1 MDPLRYSL
9 ADVPLFRGLDE
20 RELHKLG
27 ELLIP
32 RLYKKKSIIFTEG
45 SEKESIYIVRSG
57 LVKAFKTDAD
67 GHEQIVNFLGPG
79 SMFPHTG
86 FFLLSPYPATTEA
99 VMDTQLLAMPLKSFE
114 HLLTST
120 PSMTIKVMRVMS
132 ETIQELQSKLQELTG
147 QDVMLRLLSFL
158 AAMAEKQG
166 RVLPDGRVKLSLPVT
181 HQELGSTIGT
191 TRESVTRLLAQL
203 RKEGLLEVS
212 RGGFVIT
219 DMPRFRRWGRGDKTS
234 D

>member
-1 MDPLRYSL
+1 MEYTRYNL
-9 ADVPLFRGLDE
+9 AEVPLFRGLDE
-20 RELHKLG
+20 PELRMVG

-32 RLYKKKSIIFTEG
+32 RFYKKKSVIFTEG
-45 SEKESIYIVRSG
+45 SDKESVYIVQDG

-86 FFLLSPYPATTEA
+86 FFVLSPYPATTEA
-99 VMDTQLLAMPLKSFE
+99 VVDTRVLAMPLRSFE

-120 PSMTIKVMRVMS
+120 PSVAIKVMRVLS
-132 ETIQELQSKLQELTG
+132 QTILELQGKLQELTG
-147 QDVMLRLLSFL
+147 QDVQVRLQSFL
-158 AAMAEKQG
+158 AAMAGKQG
-166 RVLPDGRVKLSLPVT
+166 RAMADGSIKLSLPVT
-181 HQELGSTIGT
+181 HQELANTIGT

-203 RKEGLLEVS
+203 RKEGLIQTD

-219 DMPRFRRWGRGDKTS
+219 DMERLKQWGRE
-234 D
+234 

>member
-1 MDPLRYSL
+1 MDSYNL

-20 RELHKLG
+20 PELHKLG

-32 RLYKKKSIIFTEG
+32 RFYRKKTIIFTEG

-57 LVKAFKTDAD
+57 LVKAFKTDAE

-99 VMDTQLLAMPLKSFE
+99 VMDTQLLAMPLRSFE
-114 HLLTST
+114 QIITST
-120 PSMTIKVMRVMS
+120 PGIAIKVMREMS
-132 ETIQELQSKLQELTG
+132 ATIQELQSKLQELSG
-147 QDVMLRLLSFL
+147 QDILVRLQSFL
-158 AAMAEKQG
+158 LAMAQKQG
-166 RVLPDGRVKLSLPVT
+166 RQLPDGRVKLTLPVT
-181 HQELGSTIGT
+181 HQELANTIGT
-191 TRESVTRLLAQL
+191 TRESVTRLLTQL

-212 RGGFVIT
+212 RGGFVIS
-219 DMPRFRRWGRGDKTS
+219 DIDRLRHWNKADDKNH
-234 D
+234 